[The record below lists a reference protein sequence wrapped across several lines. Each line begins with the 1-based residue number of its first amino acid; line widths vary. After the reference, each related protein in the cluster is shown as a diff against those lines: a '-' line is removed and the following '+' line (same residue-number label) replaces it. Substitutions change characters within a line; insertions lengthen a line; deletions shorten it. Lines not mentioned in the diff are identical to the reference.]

1 MGRATCIIMSFTL
14 QCSAD
19 CSVSRVHR
27 GSTSLRI
34 TELGILFRQDLLVLA
49 GFLSTPEP
57 PASSLQSQFNR
68 IDHIWTTV
76 AAKKHPQCMVDI
88 SCFVQ
93 EHENKA
99 DHSLPNLPGPQARR
113 RSPIPRLNQPPLIIY
128 VVRWKAPGLF
138 SVYIPRTIVRRVSS
152 RRRFRPLSAHVTEA
166 KAQEGVPAVYCIQRD
181 SSDEHCSAI
190 EDQEYWPCEDT
201 RATGLAMPSPQPC

>member
-1 MGRATCIIMSFTL
+1 M
-14 QCSAD
+14 
-19 CSVSRVHR
+19 SRVHR
-27 GSTSLRI
+27 GSTSSTLPRI
-34 TELGILFRQDLLVLA
+34 TELGILFRRDLLVLA
-49 GFLSTPEP
+49 EILSTSEP

-76 AAKKHPQCMVDI
+76 AAKKRPQCQCMVDI
-88 SCFVQ
+88 PCSVQ

-128 VVRWKAPGLF
+128 VMRWKASGLF

-152 RRRFRPLSAHVTEA
+152 RRRFRPLSAHVTEE
-166 KAQEGVPAVYCIQRD
+166 KAQECIPAVYCIQRG
-181 SSDEHCSAI
+181 SSAEQCSAI
-190 EDQEYWPCEDT
+190 EDQEYWPCKDART
-201 RATGLAMPSPQPC
+201 TDLAMPSP

>member
-1 MGRATCIIMSFTL
+1 M
-14 QCSAD
+14 
-19 CSVSRVHR
+19 SRVRR
-27 GSTSLRI
+27 GSTSPLI

-49 GFLSTPEP
+49 GFLQALFSPRSTE
-57 PASSLQSQFNR
+57 

-88 SCFVQ
+88 IRFVQ

-113 RSPIPRLNQPPLIIY
+113 TSSIPRLTQAPLIIY
-128 VVRWKAPGLF
+128 VVRRKASGLF

-152 RRRFRPLSAHVTEA
+152 RCRFRPLSAHVTEA
-166 KAQEGVPAVYCIQRD
+166 KAQEGIPAVYCIQRG

-190 EDQEYWPCEDT
+190 EGQEYWPCKNT
-201 RATGLAMPSPQPC
+201 RATSLAMPFTQPC